1 MTPEDK
7 GGGKEVGCWCFC
19 SCSGGALC
27 FNLPCKSR
35 TPLTKSKPSN
45 VPSALRTRC
54 CCRLPSHSFF
64 SLTCA
69 AYLLDDI
76 LSWVPVL
83 SISWLRRAR
92 PPKKVF
98 VAQACGIGSHSNCL
112 THVVQTKRRSPVD
125 FSTFGLHFRSL
136 FPRGSSSLN
145 PQPRPSNAQVAT
157 LVQGIYTDFDELE
170 DSGAGA
176 AG

>member
-1 MTPEDK
+1 MCRYTCTCVGEEGYGLTLEDK

-35 TPLTKSKPSN
+35 TPLTKSKPSIA
-45 VPSALRTRC
+45 PSALLTRC

-83 SISWLRRAR
+83 SISWMRRAR

-98 VAQACGIGSHSNCL
+98 VAQACGIGSHPNCL
-112 THVVQTKRRSPVD
+112 TYVVQTKRRSP
-125 FSTFGLHFRSL
+125 FL
-136 FPRGSSSLN
+136 SSFQLSAFIFALSSRVGH
-145 PQPRPSNAQVAT
+145 P
-157 LVQGIYTDFDELE
+157 L
-170 DSGAGA
+170 
-176 AG
+176 